1 MANDASI
8 KATSS
13 NKELT
18 MLAEDGRRLLQY
30 VARHGNLT
38 INNDIAKGIISVSA
52 KVDNNSWTI
61 SDEIQLI
68 HCYDRLA
75 RQVYPVTIE
84 SIKAVVPDK
93 ISGKLSHPTASKTIT
108 WYRYYTVLTLI
119 FLLAIQM
126 FYLFGYTLI
135 QTLADYSPPITNS
148 IPVEIEANYLLLK
161 DWNHIWMLGQELELK
176 RVSVNNTSDSD
187 LGIAFSTNLIAA
199 QSFVQMLQN
208 YLLPLIYGL
217 LGALIFVLRT
227 LLQQVRNLTYTSSRE
242 IGYRLRLTLGC
253 LAGMITGWF
262 LKPNM
267 GEMALSP
274 MALAFLAGYSIEV
287 LFTILDKLIDSIRR
301 QSAPSNNTNIKDQ
314 SS

>member
-1 MANDASI
+1 
-8 KATSS
+8 
-13 NKELT
+13 

-30 VARHGNLT
+30 VARHGDLT
-38 INNDIAKGIISVSA
+38 INNDIAKGIISISA
-52 KVDNNSWTI
+52 KIENNSWTI

-68 HCYDRLA
+68 HSYDRLA

-84 SIKAVVPDK
+84 SIKAVVPDTL
-93 ISGKLSHPTASKTIT
+93 SGKLSHPTASKTIT
-108 WYRYYTVLTLI
+108 WYRYYTVFTLL
-119 FLLAIQM
+119 FLLSVQM

-135 QTLADYSPPITNS
+135 QTLAAYSDPITNTL
-148 IPVEIEANYLLLK
+148 PVDIEAHYLLLK
-161 DWNHIWMLGQELELK
+161 DWNHIWMLGQELHFK
-176 RVSVNNTSDSD
+176 RVSTNNASGSD
-187 LGIAFSTNLIAA
+187 LSIAFSTNLIAA
-199 QSFVQMLQN
+199 QSFIQMLQN

-262 LKPNM
+262 LKPGM

-287 LFTILDKLIDSIRR
+287 LFTLLDKLIDGIRK
-301 QSAPSNNTNIKDQ
+301 QSNTPSTNQ
-314 SS
+314 HS